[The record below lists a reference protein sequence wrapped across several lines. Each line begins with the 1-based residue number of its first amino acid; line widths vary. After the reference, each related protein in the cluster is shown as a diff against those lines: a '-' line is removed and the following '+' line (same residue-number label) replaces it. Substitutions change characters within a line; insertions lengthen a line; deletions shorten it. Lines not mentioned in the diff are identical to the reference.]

1 MCVLSLFEFFSSMH
15 DKDILMAFIFCH
27 LNTKFCS
34 RSLPFVFICDMIS
47 QAVPVIETMTGLEKP
62 IKTFWYKRG
71 CRLASFV
78 QEKVKCDGSR
88 RVFSASLTLQRWNL
102 SKAQIIKFIIL
113 WP

>member
-88 RVFSASLTLQRWNL
+88 RLFSASLTLQRGNL
-102 SKAQIIKFIIL
+102 SKAQIVKFIIL